1 MDKTNVTDAK
11 SAENP
16 RKIGKFMISL
26 FIALAILLG
35 IVLVFFLHHAPI
47 VQQWPAFPQGNLLL
61 ITSWSLAENQR
72 QWHTDPAVVATST
85 RSTH

>member
-35 IVLVFFLHHAPI
+35 
-47 VQQWPAFPQGNLLL
+47 QGNLLL